1 MRNKAIGTLFI
12 VSTPIGN
19 LDDITIRAI
28 KTLESVDII
37 LCEDTR
43 RSKKLLNHIA
53 VKSNLKSHHKFN
65 EHKELEKVV
74 EKIILGNNVALIT
87 DAGTPGISDPGF
99 LIIKT
104 CIAKKIKVE
113 CLPGPTALIPGIVL
127 SGLPMEKFI
136 FEGFLPL
143 KKGRSSRLKVLSSEN
158 RTMIFYESPHR
169 LIKTL
174 NDFQSTFGSE
184 RKISVSRELTKIY
197 EETKRGSLK
206 EIIKIFENKKP
217 KGEFVIVV
225 NGRKN

>member
-1 MRNKAIGTLFI
+1 MAKLY
-12 VSTPIGN
+12 VVPTPIGN

-28 KTLESVDII
+28 KILESVDII

-43 RSKKLLNHIA
+43 RSKKLLNHIG

-74 EKIILGNNVALIT
+74 EKIILGNDVALIT

-99 LIIKT
+99 LIIRS

-113 CLPGPTALIPGIVL
+113 CLPGPTALIPGIIL

-143 KKGRSSRLKVLSSEN
+143 KKGRSSKLKVLSSET
-158 RTMIFYESPHR
+158 RTMIFYESPHK

-184 RKISVSRELTKIY
+184 RKISVSREITKIY
-197 EETKRGSLK
+197 EETKRGSIK
-206 EIIKIFENKKP
+206 EIIKMFDKKKP